1 MSLEPRVRELRGKAM
16 ATALTQRA
24 RGLRRGRGG
33 KEAMQGKKIGVEPGL
48 LATLHPIQGVV
59 PSRTNLVGVLVQFMH
74 ETLG

>member
-1 MSLEPRVRELRGKAM
+1 
-16 ATALTQRA
+16 
-24 RGLRRGRGG
+24 
-33 KEAMQGKKIGVEPGL
+33 MQGKKIGVEPGL